1 MSTGETFKVTGS
13 GATPEIKEKKLDS
26 FHFFNEGNE
35 LYRVVHKAGLVET
48 LKVGGSGEQRVALPE
63 QIHAPSG
70 HKVDL
75 AYVGFNG
82 GQRLASISDA
92 LGRLLQINRFDD
104 RALVEMLL
112 YPDAGPGG
120 TPLARFELK
129 LNARHQVIEIVLPTD
144 ERASWRFDYQDV
156 RGIGCIRE
164 VKTPVGGREV
174 IEYLDAGHAY
184 PGNTGRPNLPRV
196 TRHQLF
202 PGFQQPEMEVSY
214 EYTLENFIGNGAN
227 IQWESNGLDQLYK
240 ASRTYSYGS
249 TAKHKMAGMVA
260 RTVQRTFNSFHLLTE
275 ETTTQGD
282 CVQRVLTTYHTI
294 EGDFEQQPAY
304 FQLPKTVEK
313 RWELLSDVTQARSE
327 TLATTYDNFGNLLE
341 ERQHNGIRTAYEY
354 YPVGGYVDDEG
365 DVHCPADPQDFV
377 RNLRSQT
384 VYPAE
389 GHEGQAPIHRTRYRY
404 VELPPLEKSLDEGCL
419 LMASEALLDVQGNV
433 ETEQHK
439 TLFDYIDNPS
449 SAFFHG
455 RTLQQSELKNGNTTT
470 TDFSYDKVDGAEGA
484 ETVLQTLETLTGFD
498 HGEQVKTVEGT
509 LHRAHHCPSHFMLG
523 GGAVGVGAGDLVQLV
538 QAVALPIDVGA
549 VTDEVFQGVLV
560 AHFHRWLL
568 EAGKELM
575 TGDPWQVHPPTVARV
590 GMTRVEVLDGF
601 TPADRCL
608 DLLDAV
614 QAAHLLVIEAP
625 TGTLLGGQDNL
636 GHLTLGIEPEL
647 EARQR
652 RATWASLGVQENLDL
667 CVVVGAV
674 DLQQFAQ
681 IIADRCQAL
690 AAVEANVSQIDLVP
704 GGGMDLHGQG
714 HLLIAAAADPQGFDQ
729 TGFVHDPIDI
739 VAIVEE
745 VEAVEFLF
753 LDPGRG
759 AAAGDLEGFAG
770 GQGKDAVV
778 GRELGQVEIPTDAES

>member
-1 MSTGETFKVTGS
+1 MDRRLAFMALGRVHRLAAQVAYKVLRIG
-13 GATPEIKEKKLDS
+13 GAMNVTLIVHVTADRIVFIRSADAIVLPLLQQVTE
-26 FHFFNEGNE
+26 
-35 LYRVVHKAGLVET
+35 VVV
-48 LKVGGSGEQRVALPE
+48 S
-63 QIHAPSG
+63 
-70 HKVDL
+70 
-75 AYVGFNG
+75 G
-82 GQRLASISDA
+82 GQRFAAS
-92 LGRLLQINRFDD
+92 
-104 RALVEMLL
+104 
-112 YPDAGPGG
+112 
-120 TPLARFELK
+120 
-129 LNARHQVIEIVLPTD
+129 
-144 ERASWRFDYQDV
+144 
-156 RGIGCIRE
+156 
-164 VKTPVGGREV
+164 
-174 IEYLDAGHAY
+174 
-184 PGNTGRPNLPRV
+184 
-196 TRHQLF
+196 
-202 PGFQQPEMEVSY
+202 
-214 EYTLENFIGNGAN
+214 
-227 IQWESNGLDQLYK
+227 
-240 ASRTYSYGS
+240 
-249 TAKHKMAGMVA
+249 
-260 RTVQRTFNSFHLLTE
+260 
-275 ETTTQGD
+275 
-282 CVQRVLTTYHTI
+282 
-294 EGDFEQQPAY
+294 
-304 FQLPKTVEK
+304 
-313 RWELLSDVTQARSE
+313 LSDVT
-327 TLATTYDNFGNLLE
+327 E
-341 ERQHNGIRTAYEY
+341 EF
-354 YPVGGYVDDEG
+354 P
-365 DVHCPADPQDFV
+365 
-377 RNLRSQT
+377 
-384 VYPAE
+384 
-389 GHEGQAPIHRTRYRY
+389 
-404 VELPPLEKSLDEGCL
+404 
-419 LMASEALLDVQGNV
+419 ALLHGLGQL
-433 ETEQHK
+433 EIRRL
-439 TLFDYIDNPS
+439 LFEVPLDGVVSGEHPLHAIALGS
-449 SAFFHG
+449 GFF
-455 RTLQQSELKNGNTTT
+455 
-470 TDFSYDKVDGAEGA
+470 
-484 ETVLQTLETLTGFD
+484 
-498 HGEQVKTVEGT
+498 GEQVKTVEGT